1 MVKISFYMQVKNL
14 RPEFRSGLDALTKF
28 IFERTRPKQ
37 VGGTVMTGPI
47 FARITQ
53 SYLDALNKGVVPT
66 ITSSWQVGL
75 VSILQMCGVAY
86 TLFVVQHGSMSWC
99 ESLLSLIASQ
109 RTYYIFK

>member
-1 MVKISFYMQVKNL
+1 MQVKNL

-75 VSILQMCGVAY
+75 DFCAPQCDVLSVLIVCVTHLRYLLYMC
-86 TLFVVQHGSMSWC
+86 SMS
-99 ESLLSLIASQ
+99 
-109 RTYYIFK
+109 